1 MRLKPN
7 SCVATAPR
15 RAFPIYKVAYSV
27 PPSRRRRRAA
37 AAMLSLEDF
46 YQDESADISE
56 VYEYFEDPS
65 IANAHFLL
73 AAFRIE
79 PPYSLL
85 KPAKRPRSSSS
96 PPAPPRSV
104 PYSRRGGAPS
114 APTAAA
120 AAALLVHERADVLH
134 DLHPEEGFVS
144 HVIVQR
150 VLRGT
155 DAAFARFP
163 GLRDRVLASA
173 DVLQKATEFTY
184 GLFTELN
191 AAFGLRFSQ
200 KSLNTRT
207 ANRSAYDQVTRWRA
221 SPKPTEIV
229 LDGLIFP
236 PKKNAITET
245 ERAQNRSNVARS
257 QVLCAFLQLMLA
269 EYDPALLGAPS
280 AASAAAPSLIF
291 LIGPFQDMDIAGWKK
306 YFTRWLGH
314 LKNEKPSLWSEISL
328 AEINVPVTSFSGAQ
342 IRRRKVVLPNG
353 RVVPFVAPK
362 GASAPKSKVEAL
374 NKGFAVSAKKDWLRS
389 VFEVYRESVSL
400 AEMDSLVDDVIAV
413 NALRD
418 AAKAEIA
425 LARGAVYV
433 TYDRLA
439 MMYYALRR
447 ASSESRGDS
456 VWLFARGVG
465 DAKLGAYE

>member
-1 MRLKPN
+1 MR
-7 SCVATAPR
+7 
-15 RAFPIYKVAYSV
+15 
-27 PPSRRRRRAA
+27 
-37 AAMLSLEDF
+37 SLEDF

-56 VYEYFEDPS
+56 IYEYFEDPS
-65 IANAHFLL
+65 IANAHSLL

-96 PPAPPRSV
+96 PPAPPR
-104 PYSRRGGAPS
+104 S

-163 GLRDRVLASA
+163 GLRERVLASA
-173 DVLQKATEFTY
+173 DALQKATEFTY
-184 GLFTELN
+184 GLFIELN

-207 ANRSAYDQVTRWRA
+207 ANRSAYDKVTRWRA
-221 SPKPTEIV
+221 SQKPTEIV

-236 PKKNAITET
+236 PKEKAVTET

-280 AASAAAPSLIF
+280 PSAASGAAPSIIF
-291 LIGPFQDMDIAGWKK
+291 LIGPFQDMDMPSWKQ

-314 LKNEKPSLWSEISL
+314 LKNEAPNLCSEISL

-362 GASAPKSKVEAL
+362 GAPSPKSKVEAL
-374 NKGFAVSAKKDWLRS
+374 NKGFAVSANKNWFRS

-400 AEMDSLVDDVIAV
+400 AEMDSLIDNAIAV

-418 AAKAEIA
+418 AVKADIA
-425 LARGAVYV
+425 LARGAVYI

-439 MMYYALRR
+439 LMYYALRR
-447 ASSESRGDS
+447 TAESRGAAL
-456 VWLFARGVG
+456 WLCARGVG
-465 DAKLGAYE
+465 DAKLGAYEP